1 LIVPVLDRA
10 SAAGPARRGAYRVR
24 RRSSR
29 RCQYRQRRSHP
40 VAARRPWL
48 PSEIPLAPR
57 KPRPLLLALHFE
69 IEKIAH
75 STGDDATRPTAF
87 SRNGCSNMK
96 PVALGA
102 CMVRGVRGFVLDVSP
117 LTRPR
122 RERCPTGWRKKAHR
136 WPAPLASAG
145 IATEPGSRGNVEFR
159 REVPPPS
166 RGAHAAPAPSTAD
179 KGPGAFA
186 GARRSSVRH
195 MRRVSIRV
203 ARCLCVPGPVR
214 PPRRA
219 RGFLSPPR

>member
-1 LIVPVLDRA
+1 M
-10 SAAGPARRGAYRVR
+10 
-24 RRSSR
+24 
-29 RCQYRQRRSHP
+29 
-40 VAARRPWL
+40 AARRPWL

-203 ARCLCVPGPVR
+203 DSCRCNNSLGDDFQHQFRLAGVVKLFEGSFESFTH
-214 PPRRA
+214 RRK
-219 RGFLSPPR
+219 RLGFKLSRFYEGLD